1 MNLFLSISE
10 MAGGI
15 EPAAERPSLLR
26 AMPISVSQA
35 QKVCGKLADSLE
47 SKNSY
52 QY

>member
-35 QKVCGKLADSLE
+35 QKVCGKLAY
-47 SKNSY
+47 KNSC
-52 QY
+52 